1 MEKVGSGNLSIEFKV
16 EERKDEIGKLSNS
29 FAKMISNLNGLIM
42 SVKHASDVT
51 IDASSNVS
59 AKIQET
65 YASIQQT
72 NAILDVIK
80 KRVSQGKIVKEG
92 ERQVALTKDEVIR
105 QKTR

>member
-72 NAILDVIK
+72 NAIWTL
-80 KRVSQGKIVKEG
+80 
-92 ERQVALTKDEVIR
+92 
-105 QKTR
+105 